1 MSDFGLKATV
11 REGRG
16 KGVARRLRAQGQ
28 IPAVVYGAGEPVAVA
43 LAAKEV
49 DKILNAHGG
58 SHAVIDLDLDGKK
71 KQVLIRDYQSHWSN
85 GHLLHC
91 DLLELHKDHKV
102 TVTVGLEIVGE
113 VALGVRESQGIM
125 QQQMHEIEIDCLPS
139 AMPESIQVDASALD
153 IGDSLHVSD
162 LTLPEGVQVH
172 ATGETA
178 ICTVLAP
185 KLKTEES
192 TEESGE
198 EATEEVTEDDS
209 EE

>member
-49 DKILNAHGG
+49 DKILHSHGG
-58 SHAVIDLDLDGKK
+58 SHAVIDLDLDGQK

-85 GHLLHC
+85 GHLIHC

-102 TVTVGLEIVGE
+102 TVTVGLEVVGE
-113 VALGVRESQGIM
+113 TAIGVRESQGIM

-139 AMPESIQVDASALD
+139 AMPESIEVDASGLD
-153 IGDSLHVSD
+153 IGESLHVSD
-162 LTLPEGVQVH
+162 LKLPEGVQVH
-172 ATGETA
+172 AAPETA

-185 KLKTEES
+185 KLKAEDSAEDAA
-192 TEESGE
+192 E
-198 EATEEVTEDDS
+198 EATEAAAEGDS